1 MYNKNNDRKKNRLKN
16 RNALAKGP
24 SFLNQ
29 NTVLDLWYEK

>member
-1 MYNKNNDRKKNRLKN
+1 MNKWKN
-16 RNALAKGP
+16 RNAEANGP